1 VERTRE
7 FQAKWGQ
14 VTRRVPDGV
23 PVSIGPVSHP
33 ARAGDLVVA
42 RVVRLGSNDY
52 LENRHGRRMKLY
64 PGNLVVGA
72 HASASTSFLA
82 GPRRGSVSLLTPGG
96 LIGAVSSLRDIW
108 DDPTELELVGSLVD
122 TTMRPLSCDT
132 FARAL
137 PPKAV
142 PAVGTVVVVGT
153 GMSCGKTTTSV
164 GMVRGWAG
172 AGIDVGAGKATGHG
186 SGADRWAY
194 LDGGAADV
202 VDHLDFGMPSTQ
214 GYPLERLSRTFSA
227 IRDALAGA
235 GASVVV
241 LELDDAVLQPE
252 TSWVLERI
260 RPLAD
265 AVVLAAADPQSAK
278 AGADRLQQLRL
289 PLRAL
294 SGVLAHSALGARR
307 AAFETQQ
314 PVYSPEQL
322 AEGAAVRLLAPDRAD
337 V

>member
-1 VERTRE
+1 VDRSRE

-23 PVSIGPVSHP
+23 PVSVGPVSQP

-42 RVVRLGSNDY
+42 RVVRMGSNDFI
-52 LENRHGRRMKLY
+52 ENRHGRRMKLY

-72 HASASTSFLA
+72 QANSSSSFLEGA
-82 GPRRGSVSLLTPGG
+82 RRRGSVSLLTPGG
-96 LIGAVSSLRDIW
+96 LIGTVSSLRDIW

-122 TTMRPLSCDT
+122 DTMRPLSCDA
-132 FARAL
+132 FARPFPA
-137 PPKAV
+137 PAT

-153 GMSCGKTTTSV
+153 GMACGKTATTV
-164 GMVRGWAG
+164 GIVRGWTG
-172 AGIDVGAGKATGHG
+172 AGMDVGAGKATGHG
-186 SGADRWAY
+186 SGTDRWAY

-202 VDHLDFGMPSTQ
+202 VDHLDFGMPTTQ
-214 GYPLERLSRTFSA
+214 GFPLERLGRTFVA
-227 IRDALAGA
+227 MRDTLAGA

-252 TSWVLERI
+252 TSWVLERV

-265 AVVLAAADPQSAK
+265 AVVLAASDPQSAK
-278 AGADRLQQLRL
+278 AGVDRLRQLRL
-289 PLRAL
+289 PVRAL
-294 SGVLAHSALGARR
+294 SGVLAQSALAGRR
-307 AAFETQQ
+307 AGFETQL
-314 PVYSPEQL
+314 PVLSAEHL
-322 AEGAAVRLLAPDRAD
+322 AEGAAVQLLAPAD